1 MPIHVGDDH
10 LGVEIHM
17 LQKPRGFHNVPQLC
31 LAPRATH
38 LVVAQ
43 RRRQSVGFAVKT
55 GLLLAKPL
63 ELLAKRTHLPFAP
76 FFDLR
81 DLLLQ
86 GVKILLH
93 GRERRQYLALFLQF
107 PLVFG
112 LLAFRFG
119 RGTLTLSLHSFLFGP
134 LGLRELRFEIGQ
146 LLGQPFRL
154 RAVLGHRRGQFA
166 DFLPIS
172 FDLRFR
178 LVKISGFR
186 ITGHFLPFGTARKK
200 AGRGSKRSHNH
211 QKNHHKHR
219 IVEHM
224 FYITA

>member
-1 MPIHVGDDH
+1 M
-10 LGVEIHM
+10 
-17 LQKPRGFHNVPQLC
+17 
-31 LAPRATH
+31 
-38 LVVAQ
+38 
-43 RRRQSVGFAVKT
+43 
-55 GLLLAKPL
+55 
-63 ELLAKRTHLPFAP
+63 
-76 FFDLR
+76 
-81 DLLLQ
+81 
-86 GVKILLH
+86 
-93 GRERRQYLALFLQF
+93 FLQF

-200 AGRGSKRSHNH
+200 PAAAPSAATTTR
-211 QKNHHKHR
+211 R
-219 IVEHM
+219 ITTNTGCQHM